1 MKIYSCKLNV
11 KRTEH
16 TWREARV
23 IVCPTQSKPVLAN
36 SGVDKSKVR
45 WSGLRGRFLL
55 LVLAI
60 YLLVATVAALGFY
73 RFTERAVFQLGT
85 GYATQYARQQQARIL
100 AKLEREVVLA
110 EKLVD
115 SPLLKAWAK
124 NEKDPGLRKQALQEL
139 DSFRH
144 LFGDRSYFFIIDQ
157 SKNYYFNNAQD
168 EFRNQELRY
177 VVRRDDPRSNW
188 YFDTIANVDN
198 FALHVDNS
206 PQLGLTKVWINAVV
220 KDGQSKIGLGGS
232 GLDLTE
238 FLKDVVESKDAGVR
252 TVLINRD
259 GTIQAHYDSKLMQ
272 KNAGIK
278 DETKRQKIYELLDP
292 SQRTLLEQKVG
303 ALTSSS
309 SGIDHFEL
317 ELDGHQV
324 IVGAAYMPDVDW
336 LALVFVDPN
345 QVIEFRQFLPI
356 LAVLGL
362 ALLIS
367 LLLISYAM
375 DRLILRRLSRLTTS
389 TQEIAAGQ
397 YDVHLR
403 TNSNDE
409 LGQLTRSFNHMTATV
424 RDYTHN
430 LELKVEERT
439 EELRLA
445 NEKVMDSIHYALL
458 IQSALLAK
466 PSELTANFSESFA
479 YWRPRD
485 VVGGDY
491 YTLYTAP
498 NGSYLL
504 AVADCTGHGVP
515 GAFMSMASKALLDRA
530 VASRGLDD
538 PADLLVELNTT
549 LQDLLQQEEPGSQ
562 NGLDIG
568 VLYGKAGDSRIR
580 YAGARIPLWIQ
591 RPGQPL
597 EVVKPDKCSLGY
609 AKSETELSIT
619 NHDFDLPKGT
629 RLFLLSDGLLDQ
641 PGGAKGFGLGP
652 KRLQEAFLQWEN
664 VPLSAMNDQLDKL
677 ITEYSGTVAQRDD
690 ITVVG
695 VSL

>member
-1 MKIYSCKLNV
+1 MF
-11 KRTEH
+11 R
-16 TWREARV
+16 
-23 IVCPTQSKPVLAN
+23 
-36 SGVDKSKVR
+36 
-45 WSGLRGRFLL
+45 
-55 LVLAI
+55 
-60 YLLVATVAALGFY
+60 
-73 RFTERAVFQLGT
+73 LGT
-85 GYATQYARQQQARIL
+85 GYATQYAKQQQARIM

-124 NEKDPGLRKQALQEL
+124 NEKNPALRKQALEEL

-144 LFGDRSYFFIIDQ
+144 LFADRSYFFIIDE

-168 EFRNQELRY
+168 EFRGQELRY
-177 VVRRDDPRSNW
+177 LVRRDDPRSMW
-188 YFDTIANVDN
+188 YFDTIANVDS

-220 KDGQSKIGLGGS
+220 KDGSKKLGLGGS

-238 FLKDVVESKDAGVR
+238 FLKEVVESRDPGVR
-252 TVLINRD
+252 TILINRE
-259 GTIQAHYDSKLMQ
+259 GTVQGHYDSAVMQ

-278 DETKRQKIYELLDP
+278 DETKRLKIFELLKP
-292 SQRTLLEQKVG
+292 SQRTILEQKI
-303 ALTSSS
+303 ATLAKSTN
-309 SGIDHFEL
+309 GIEHFEL
-317 ELDGHQV
+317 ELDGHQM
-324 IVGAAYMPDVDW
+324 IVGAAYMSDVDW
-336 LALVFVDPN
+336 LALAFVDPS
-345 QVIEFRQFLPI
+345 QVVEFRQFLPM

-362 ALLIS
+362 ALLVS

-375 DRLILRRLSRLTTS
+375 DRLILRRLLRLTTS
-389 TQEIAAGQ
+389 TQEIASGQ

-403 TNSNDE
+403 TDSDDE

-439 EELRLA
+439 EELRLS
-445 NEKVMDSIHYALL
+445 NEKLMDSIHYALL

-466 PSELTANFSESFA
+466 PSELTATFAESFT

-491 YTLYTAP
+491 YALYTAP

-568 VLYGKAGDSRIR
+568 VIFGRSGETRIR
-580 YAGARIPLWIQ
+580 YAGARIPLWVQ
-591 RPGQPL
+591 RPDQPV
-597 EVVKPDKCSLGY
+597 EVVKADKCSLGY
-609 AKSETELSIT
+609 SKSETELTIT
-619 NHDFDLPKGT
+619 NHDLNLPKGT
-629 RLFLLSDGLLDQ
+629 RLYLLSDGLLDQ
-641 PGGAKGFGLGP
+641 PGGVKGFGLGA
-652 KRLQEAFLQWEN
+652 KRLQEAFRDWEN
-664 VPLSAMNDQLDKL
+664 LPLSAMNDQLDTL

-695 VSL
+695 VAL